1 MDNGKTKEDGASSKR
16 RSLSIVSLEKGRRED
31 LESGPKIFFAPD
43 PREKIRLEEITTL
56 PLSRTFSRNSYS
68 TAGDEE
74 AARVKRAT
82 VGKTVDPHARL
93 PTGKFPNQLR
103 VTELKFIEH

>member
-1 MDNGKTKEDGASSKR
+1 MDDEKPKEDSTSSKR
-16 RSLSIVSLEKGRRED
+16 RSLSIATIEKHRRDD
-31 LESGPKIFFAPD
+31 LEAGPKIFFAPD
-43 PREKIRLEEITTL
+43 PREKLRLEEIATL

-74 AARVKRAT
+74 AARVKRAA

-93 PTGKFPNQLR
+93 PTSKFP
-103 VTELKFIEH
+103 I